1 MTNFIKKQHNCPV
14 CDSGWI
20 GDPIPYHQWDNH
32 TPPYFYLKLIKIY
45 DAEKINIL
53 EYECPGCR
61 LRFPPDYDPKKCDI
75 MEWNENRL
83 KYLEFL
89 EKNRCNDCSV

>member
-32 TPPYFYLKLIKIY
+32 TQPYFYLKLIKIY

-53 EYECPGCR
+53 EYCCR
-61 LRFPPDYDPKKCDI
+61 QIADKLVGNQQKLRLDEE
-75 MEWNENRL
+75 MER
-83 KYLEFL
+83 
-89 EKNRCNDCSV
+89 